1 MATPADTPLT
11 GPKPPVGSPS
21 YLINAFAG
29 STYDVIGGNA
39 EPDKQFTGYSDVG
52 TLRMNMLQCLMF
64 HGYAAGMRLAEFVRN
79 YKNSDGTVGAILLTG
94 INIVPDSQ
102 DVFHLFYMG
111 TNEDDADNIALK
123 ARLTGGPKGF
133 GG

>member
-1 MATPADTPLT
+1 MADTPIT
-11 GPKPPVGSPS
+11 GPKPGAGESP
-21 YLINAFAG
+21 YLVDAFAN
-29 STYDVIGGNA
+29 SGNNYNDA
-39 EPDKQFTGYSDVG
+39 VPDKQFIGYSDVG
-52 TLRMNMLQCLMF
+52 TLRMNMLQCIMF
-64 HGYAAGMRLAEFVRN
+64 HGQAAGMRLAEFVRN
-79 YKNSDGTVGAILLTG
+79 YKNNDGTVGAILLTG

-111 TNEDDADNIALK
+111 TNESDAANLALK

>member
-1 MATPADTPLT
+1 MAAADTPLT
-11 GPKPPVGSPS
+11 GPKPPIDSPS
-21 YLINAFAG
+21 YLVNAFAN
-29 STYDVIGGNA
+29 SAYNAIGGDA
-39 EPDKQFTGYSDVG
+39 VPDKLFIGYSDVG
-52 TLRMNMLQCLMF
+52 TLRMNMLQCIMF
-64 HGYAAGMRLAEFVRN
+64 HGQAAGMRLAEFVRN
-79 YKNSDGTVGAILLTG
+79 YKNNDGTVGAILLTG

-111 TNEDDADNIALK
+111 TNESDADNLALK

>member
-1 MATPADTPLT
+1 MAIEADTPLT
-11 GPKPPVGSPS
+11 GPKPGAGNPD
-21 YLINAFAG
+21 YLINSFAN
-29 STYDVIGGNA
+29 SNYDNVDA
-39 EPDKQFTGYSDVG
+39 VKDKQFIGYSDVG
-52 TLRMNMLQCLMF
+52 TLRMNMLQCIMF
-64 HGYAAGMRLAEFVRN
+64 HGHTAGFRLAEFVRN
-79 YKNSDGTVGAILLTG
+79 YKNNDGTIGAILLTG

-111 TNEDDADNIALK
+111 TNETDADNIALK